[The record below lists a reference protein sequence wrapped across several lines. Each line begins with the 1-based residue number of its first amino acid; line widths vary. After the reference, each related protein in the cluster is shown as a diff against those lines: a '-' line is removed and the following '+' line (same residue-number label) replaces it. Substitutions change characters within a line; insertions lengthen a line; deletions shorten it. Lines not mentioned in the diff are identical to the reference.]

1 MKSMEKKRIN
11 KVGFMF
17 NFTIG
22 FSYTEQ
28 IKTSNIKIKYNE
40 KCTEKIWH

>member
-1 MKSMEKKRIN
+1 MIHFYDHEEYRKKGIN

-22 FSYTEQ
+22 FRHTEE
-28 IKTSNIKIKYNE
+28 IKTLSNIIKSFL
-40 KCTEKIWH
+40 